1 MNINRENVRQAFRE
15 YIEPY
20 DIKDVKIALKVAHTY
35 RVAELCDA
43 IARGEGLTKEEQD
56 LAWLCGMLHD
66 IGRFE
71 QLRRY
76 NTFVDAKS
84 IDHARFGAS
93 LLFEEGLIRRFCA
106 DSVED
111 DLIQAAVYWHS
122 AYRLPEEMDERT
134 TMFANI
140 LRDADKADIFRVCI
154 DTPVEEIYNTT
165 IEELKHSQVSEEVMK
180 SFYEEHATL
189 RSLKKTVVDNIVG
202 HISLAYE
209 LVYPSS
215 RKLVEEQGYL
225 EQLMQFQSDNPVT
238 RQQFDAV
245 REHMH
250 AYLREGK
257 AKMDKIACDI

>member
-1 MNINRENVRQAFRE
+1 MNINRENVRQAFQE

-20 DIKDVKIALKVAHTY
+20 DIKDTKIALKVAHTY
-35 RVAELCDA
+35 RVADICDA
-43 IARGEGLTKEEQD
+43 IAGGEGLTGEEKD

-76 NTFVDAKS
+76 DTFVDAKS

-93 LLFEEGLIRRFCA
+93 LLFEEGLIRRFCKDA
-106 DSVED
+106 EED
-111 DLIQAAVYWHS
+111 DLIQEAVAWHS
-122 AYRLPEEMDERT
+122 AYRLPENMDEKT
-134 TMFANI
+134 AMFANI
-140 LRDADKADIFRVCI
+140 LRDGDKVDIFRVCI
-154 DTPVEEIYNTT
+154 DMPVEEIYNTT
-165 IEELKHSQVSEEVMK
+165 TEALKQSEVSQAVME

-209 LVYPSS
+209 LVYPTS
-215 RKLVEEQGYL
+215 RALAEKQGYL

-238 RQQFDAV
+238 RQQFADI
-245 REHMH
+245 RQYMH
-250 AYLREGK
+250 AYLRKGK
-257 AKMDKIACDI
+257 ERA

>member
-1 MNINRENVRQAFRE
+1 MKINRENVRQAFQE

-20 DIKDVKIALKVAHTY
+20 DIKDVKIALKVDHTY
-35 RVAELCDA
+35 RVAEICDA
-43 IARGEGLTKEEQD
+43 IARGEGLSKEEQD

-106 DSVED
+106 DSLED

-134 TMFANI
+134 AMFANI

-154 DTPVEEIYNTT
+154 DTPVEEIYNATT
-165 IEELKHSQVSEEVMK
+165 EELKHSQVSEAVME
-180 SFYEEHATL
+180 SFHEEHATL

-257 AKMDKIACDI
+257 AKVSQASL

>member
-20 DIKDVKIALKVAHTY
+20 DMNDTKIALKVAHTY
-35 RVAELCDA
+35 RVADICDA
-43 IARGEGLTKEEQD
+43 IAAGEGLSNEEQD

-84 IDHARFGAS
+84 IDHARFGAE
-93 LLFEEGLIRRFCA
+93 LLFEQGQIRRFCA
-106 DSVED
+106 ED
-111 DLIQAAVYWHS
+111 EEDGLIQAAVFWHS
-122 AYRLPEEMDERT
+122 AYRLPEDMDGRT
-134 TMFANI
+134 AMFANI

-154 DTPVEEIYNTT
+154 DTPVEEIYNATT
-165 IEELKHSQVSEEVMK
+165 EELKHSEISGAVLE

-189 RSLKKTVVDNIVG
+189 RSLKKTVVDNIIG

-215 RKLVEEQGYL
+215 RRLVEQQGYL
-225 EQLMQFQSDNPVT
+225 EQLMQFQSENPVT
-238 RQQFDAV
+238 RQQFEAL
-245 REHMH
+245 REYMH
-250 AYLREGK
+250 AYLQRAVRREE
-257 AKMDKIACDI
+257 